1 MAKAN
6 KATVDISESL
16 FDGVLYSISPI
27 SIEMTD
33 LKSQINLEKLPQ
45 HVAIIMDGNG
55 RWAKEQGKNR
65 VWGHREGVRTVR
77 EITEAAAELGVKYL
91 TLYTFSTENWNR
103 PAYEVNALML
113 LLVDTVKSEIDTL
126 MKNNI
131 KLKAI
136 GDIEKLPSATYKALL
151 QGIEQTQNNTSMTL
165 VLALNYSAKWE
176 ILRGVQRLAEKAA
189 RGQVKPSEITEDM
202 FEAELTTSGMPDP
215 ELMIRTSGET
225 RISNFLL
232 WQLAYAEFYFTT
244 TYWPDFKKNDFYKA
258 ILSYQNR
265 ERRFGMISE
274 QI

>member
-1 MAKAN
+1 M
-6 KATVDISESL
+6 
-16 FDGVLYSISPI
+16 
-27 SIEMTD
+27 D
-33 LKSQINLEKLPQ
+33 LRAQINIEKLPK

-55 RWAKEQGKNR
+55 RWAKAQGKNR

-77 EITEAAAELGVKYL
+77 EITESAAELGIQYL

-103 PAYEVNALML
+103 PAFEVNALMT
-113 LLVDTVKSEIDTL
+113 LLVETVKSEIETL

-131 KLKAI
+131 RLKAI
-136 GDIEKLPSATYKALL
+136 GDIEKMPSKTYKALL
-151 QGIEQTQNNTSMTL
+151 DGIDKTQNNTGMTL

-176 ILRGVQRLAEKAA
+176 LLRGVQRLAEKAV
-189 RGQVKPSEITEDM
+189 RGQMKPSEITEAH

-232 WQLAYAEFYFTT
+232 WQLAYAEFYFTA
-244 TYWPDFKKNDFYKA
+244 TYWPDFKKKDFYQA
-258 ILSYQNR
+258 ILSYQDR

-274 QI
+274 QIQ